1 MSQSASRVTMKLDC
15 KTKFLQ
21 VDCAEKHTAAICFFA
36 ALSVEEHDMNGRLPY
51 LGRACR
57 TDAPCSE
64 VKDAPLALKL
74 TRPRHDFFFHA
85 ICTPR
90 GDRAAG
96 MCVYFTYLPCSRA
109 ISEFES

>member
-1 MSQSASRVTMKLDC
+1 MKLNRE
-15 KTKFLQ
+15 TKFKVLL
-21 VDCAEKHTAAICFFA
+21 VDCAQKHTAATCLFA
-36 ALSVEEHDMNGRLPY
+36 ALRVEEHDMNGRLPY

-57 TDAPCSE
+57 TDTPCSE

-96 MCVYFTYLPCSRA
+96 MCVYFGK
-109 ISEFES
+109 

>member
-1 MSQSASRVTMKLDC
+1 MKVDC

-21 VDCAEKHTAAICFFA
+21 VDCAEKHTAAICFSA

-51 LGRACR
+51 LGRSCR
-57 TDAPCSE
+57 TDTPCSE

-90 GDRAAG
+90 GDRESG
-96 MCVYFTYLPCSRA
+96 RNVCVLHIPAMFSRN
-109 ISEFES
+109 I